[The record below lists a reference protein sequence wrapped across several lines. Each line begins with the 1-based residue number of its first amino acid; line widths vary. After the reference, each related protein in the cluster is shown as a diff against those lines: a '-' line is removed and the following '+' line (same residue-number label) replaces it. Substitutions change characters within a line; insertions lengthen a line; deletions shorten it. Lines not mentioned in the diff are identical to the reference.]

1 MPPSYATAD
10 RENGDLA
17 IHSNETR
24 TKMIHAAIEVFGALG
39 YEGASTRALAERAE
53 VNLAAIPYHFG
64 GKRGLYLAAA
74 QAIADFARE
83 RMEPVVGHL
92 RDADRADHATR
103 IDQALDG
110 FIRLVIGSDAEEWTP
125 FFVRC
130 EHDADDAF
138 RMIYEEAVARFE
150 RALTETVAETIGCD
164 PGDESLRI
172 RVAIV
177 IASIAN
183 LRTLRNMTLST
194 LGWDQLN
201 PDRLERLNR
210 AIRQFALGNL
220 LAVPSGDGPAKPQ
233 SKLKIPHRSRRKT
246 IRSKQRKERHDA

>member
-1 MPPSYATAD
+1 
-10 RENGDLA
+10 
-17 IHSNETR
+17 
-24 TKMIHAAIEVFGALG
+24 MIHAAIEVFGALG
-39 YEGASTRALAERAE
+39 YEGASTRTLAERAE

-74 QAIADFARE
+74 QASADYARE
-83 RMEPVVGHL
+83 RMKPVVGHL
-92 RDADRADHATR
+92 RDADRADHMTR
-103 IDQALDG
+103 IDEALDD

-138 RMIYEEAVARFE
+138 HMIYEEAVARFE
-150 RALTETVAETIGCD
+150 RALTKTVAQAIGCD
-164 PGDESLRI
+164 AGDESLRI
-172 RVAIV
+172 RIAIV

-194 LGWDQLN
+194 LGWDRLN
-201 PDRLERLNR
+201 PDRLERLNK

-220 LAVPSGDGPAKPQ
+220 FYVPSGDGPAKPQ
-233 SKLKIPHRSRRKT
+233 SKPKISHRNHRKAT
-246 IRSKQRKERHDA
+246 RGKQPKERHNA